1 MFKEQ
6 IKLLRKIEN
15 LEVYY
20 YHYTDDYDDKESKL
34 KVFKVKLAQF
44 SNIIDEEL
52 FTKIFGDTLETLAS
66 KLINTMGKEEYQ
78 IFC

>member
-1 MFKEQ
+1 MFKKQ

-15 LEVYY
+15 VEVYY
-20 YHYTDDYDDKESKL
+20 YYYTGDYDDKESKL

-78 IFC
+78 VFC